1 MILEKEIIGACL
13 TYEKCFAQAVDRL
26 QKKHFQYFAPV
37 FEQIQMFFKE
47 GKDHEDIVFTVKERL
62 GDKIT
67 DNHFFDFVNSS
78 VPTITDRIEQLL
90 DIYNR
95 KRLKEISDSIYNI
108 EPDEPYRDKT
118 IKAIHE
124 LSHLLSG
131 ESKTQ
136 QTMAEVMSDTIEL
149 LDKIR
154 QGQSLEM
161 RCELNI
167 DKITGGFQ
175 RGQFYI
181 LAARPSMGKTA
192 LSVQIAHEISRE
204 CPVGFLSLETTNK
217 SLGMRSLSNFSEF
230 SGDKMRGGYISDDE
244 FDKLKNDAKF
254 LSEMRITMDESTDVS
269 AEGIRAK
276 VNTMKRKDDI
286 GLLIIDYVQLMKSDK
301 DNREQQIAE
310 ISRSCVS
317 VAKEFNICV
326 IGLAQLNREC
336 EKRSDKRP
344 MLSDLRESGQ
354 LEQDA
359 FCVMFLNRPEHYG
372 IKQYPDGES
381 TKDIAEIIIAKHKDG
396 KTGLKKQLFHKE
408 IMKFRNINPF

>member
-13 TYEKCFAQAVDRL
+13 TYEKCFSEAVDKL
-26 QKKHFQYFAPV
+26 EKKHFQYYAPI
-37 FEQIQMFFKE
+37 FEEIQRFYREK
-47 GKDHEDIVFTVKERL
+47 KDHEDIVFTLKERL
-62 GDKIT
+62 EGKIS
-67 DNHFFDFVNSS
+67 DSNFFDLVNFG
-78 VPTITDRIEQLL
+78 VPTITDRIDKLI
-90 DIYNR
+90 DIWNR
-95 KRLKEISDSIYNI
+95 KRLKEISDTIYNI

-124 LSHLLSG
+124 LSSLLSG

-136 QTMAEVMSDTIEL
+136 QSMAEVMSDTVEMIDRIRNGESL
-149 LDKIR
+149 GMKSGLD
-154 QGQSLEM
+154 
-161 RCELNI
+161 I

-192 LSVQIAHEISRE
+192 LAVQVAREISFE

-217 SLGMRSLSNFSEF
+217 SLGMRSLSNFSEIG
-230 SGDKMRGGYISDDE
+230 GDKMRNGYISDDE
-244 FDKLKNDAKF
+244 FAKIKSDAES
-254 LSEMRITMDESTDVS
+254 LSSLQITWDESTDVS

-276 VNTMKRKDDI
+276 VNAMKRKDDI
-286 GLLIIDYVQLMKSDK
+286 GLLIIDYVQLMKSNK

-310 ISRSCVS
+310 ISRACVG
-317 VAKEFNICV
+317 VAKEFDICV
-326 IGLAQLNREC
+326 LGLAQLNREC

-372 IKQYPDGES
+372 ITRYPNGDITEN
-381 TKDIAEIIIAKHKDG
+381 IAEIIIAKHKDG
-396 KTGLKKQLFHKE
+396 RTGIKKLMFESE
-408 IMKFRNINPF
+408 IMKFRNLTPF

>member
-1 MILEKEIIGACL
+1 MRLEKEIIGSCL
-13 TYEKCFAQAVDRL
+13 TYEKCFAEAVDKL
-26 QKKHFQYFAPV
+26 HKKHFQYFAPV
-37 FEQIQMFFKE
+37 FGEIQSFFKE
-47 GKDHEDIVFTVKERL
+47 AKDHEDIVFTIKERL
-62 GDKIT
+62 GDKISS
-67 DNHFFDFVNSS
+67 NHFFEFVSAS
-78 VPTITDRIEQLL
+78 VPTITDRIDELL

-95 KRLKEISDSIYNI
+95 KRLKEISDTIYNI
-108 EPDEPYRDKT
+108 DHDEPYRDKT
-118 IKAIHE
+118 LKAIHE
-124 LSHLLSG
+124 LSYLLSG

-136 QTMAEVMSDTIEL
+136 QSMAEVMSDTIDL
-149 LDKIR
+149 LDRIR
-154 QGQSLEM
+154 QGESLGM
-161 RCELNI
+161 RCGLDI

-192 LSVQIAHEISRE
+192 LAVQMAQEISKQ

-230 SGDKMRGGYISDDE
+230 SGDKMRGGYITDE
-244 FDKLKNDAKF
+244 EFARLKNDATI
-254 LSEMRITMDESTDVS
+254 LSQMQITMDESTDVS

-286 GLLIIDYVQLMKSDK
+286 GLLIIDYVQLMKSEK

-310 ISRSCVS
+310 ISRACVG

-326 IGLAQLNREC
+326 LGLAQLNREC
-336 EKRSDKRP
+336 EKRGDKRP

-372 IKQYPDGES
+372 ITHYPNGES
-381 TKDIAEIIIAKHKDG
+381 TENIAEIIIAKHKDG
-396 KTGLKKQLFHKE
+396 KTGLKKQVFHKE
-408 IMKFRNINPF
+408 IMKFRNITPF